1 MIQRQYNISYEV
13 SYVLDWDDKLESM
26 ELLSVSGKHTKL
38 TRNQIFNVLINEETR
53 ERMKKI
59 MLVIAL
65 ASKHEWKKFYE
76 IMQKDKEIFSVIR
89 ALWQETLDEL
99 KME

>member
-65 ASKHEWKKFYE
+65 ASKHEWRMFYE
-76 IMQKDKEIFSVIR
+76 VIRKDKEIFPIIH

-99 KME
+99 KM